1 MARTTHRAMPASPS
15 SPTALVVRPD
25 AAGIREP
32 AIASGMAV
40 LGILIFGASVTGVL
54 VGGVA
59 FGGTILTLRTRR
71 PPESRHETAHVADDL
86 PLAADLMAACLRA
99 GQPMTSAVEAAAA
112 AIGGPLGDRLSW
124 VNGQLRLGA
133 APDYAWS
140 WLLREDATAQLAR
153 TMIRAATTGSPV
165 AEALTRLA
173 DDATATARA
182 AASAAA
188 RRVGVQA
195 VAPLGLCFLPAFV
208 CLGIVPVIAGLAAQV
223 LTF

>member
-1 MARTTHRAMPASPS
+1 MAQ
-15 SPTALVVRPD
+15 
-25 AAGIREP
+25 I
-32 AIASGMAV
+32 
-40 LGILIFGASVTGVL
+40 
-54 VGGVA
+54 
-59 FGGTILTLRTRR
+59 
-71 PPESRHETAHVADDL
+71 ADDL

-99 GQPMTSAVEAAAA
+99 GQPMTSAVEATAA
-112 AIGGPLGDRLSW
+112 AIGGPLGDRLNW

-182 AASAAA
+182 ASSAAA